1 MAAIPELALRQ
12 IERGCAQRVPRAL
25 QDRIPGEGRTRGRPG
40 PHARRRAPRT
50 RGGAVTIVERRAP
63 WSPEVGPEWSEQKIA
78 QLRLDEFGIWSVLWA
93 DRNGRWLSYPDAP
106 VASTPPALLAE
117 IDRNPNG
124 VFWG

>member
-12 IERGCAQRVPRAL
+12 IERWCAQRVPEHL
-25 QDRIPGEGRTRGRPG
+25 QNRIRVECRTRGR
-40 PHARRRAPRT
+40 
-50 RGGAVTIVERRAP
+50 AVTIVERRAP

-78 QLRLDEFGIWSVLWA
+78 QLRLDEFGIWSVLWS